1 VVLLLEV
8 QQSFLP
14 TANTSTNTSN
24 QRRAN
29 AWVDKALFDR
39 YDYAFSNAY
48 FGSM

>member
-1 VVLLLEV
+1 VLQFGCAADQEPLLGFVVVLLLEV

-29 AWVDKALFDR
+29 A
-39 YDYAFSNAY
+39 
-48 FGSM
+48 